1 MSSVKSSM
9 IEEENQSKKSAYSSK
24 KMSLKKNEN
33 LNTSMI
39 SEIDKMDISKIRE
52 AM

>member
-9 IEEENQSKKSAYSSK
+9 IEENKSKKSAYSSK
-24 KMSLKKNEN
+24 KMNLKKNEN